1 MTTGILRRKHIVL
14 RLDFTK
20 AEHHKILNDAG
31 LNGRQRSIY
40 LRLRDDY
47 PYERQSIVKIADE
60 MHLST
65 ATVSREIKKIQ
76 MKIIKLI
83 K

>member
-1 MTTGILRRKHIVL
+1 ML

-20 AEHHKILNDAG
+20 AEHHDILNNAG
-31 LNGRQRSIY
+31 FTTRQRSIY

-60 MHLST
+60 MHLGT

-76 MKIIKLI
+76 LKIIKMI

>member
-1 MTTGILRRKHIVL
+1 MI

-20 AEHHKILNDAG
+20 AEHHKILHNAG
-31 LNGRQRSIY
+31 FTSRQRDIY
-40 LRLRDDY
+40 FRLRDDY

-65 ATVSREIKKIQ
+65 STVSREIKMIQ
-76 MKIIKLI
+76 LKIIKMI

>member
-1 MTTGILRRKHIVL
+1 MI

-20 AEHHKILNDAG
+20 DEHDKILEKAG
-31 LNGRQRSIY
+31 FTKRQRDIY
-40 LRLRDDY
+40 YRLRDDY

-60 MHLST
+60 LHMGT

-76 MKIIKLI
+76 FKIIRLI

>member
-1 MTTGILRRKHIVL
+1 ML

-20 AEHHKILNDAG
+20 AEHHNILNNAG
-31 LNGRQRSIY
+31 FTNRQRSIY

-60 MHLST
+60 MHLGT

-76 MKIIKLI
+76 LKIIRLI

>member
-1 MTTGILRRKHIVL
+1 ML

-20 AEHHKILNDAG
+20 AEHDNIINNAG
-31 LNGRQRSIY
+31 FTTRQRSIY
-40 LRLRDDY
+40 LRLRDDH
-47 PYERQSIVKIADE
+47 PYERQSIVRIADE
-60 MHLST
+60 LHLGT

-76 MKIIKLI
+76 LKIIKMI

>member
-1 MTTGILRRKHIVL
+1 MI

-20 AEHHKILNDAG
+20 NEHNKILDDAG
-31 LNGRQRSIY
+31 FTKRQREIY

-60 MHLST
+60 MHLGT
-65 ATVSREIKKIQ
+65 ATVSREIKRIQ
-76 MKIIKLI
+76 VKIIKLI

>member
-1 MTTGILRRKHIVL
+1 ML

-20 AEHHKILNDAG
+20 SEHDYILANAG
-31 LNGRQRSIY
+31 FTKRQREIY

-47 PYERQSIVKIADE
+47 PYERQSIVKIANE
-60 MHLST
+60 LPAST
-65 ATVSREIKKIQ
+65 STISREIKKIQ
-76 MKIIKLI
+76 FKIIKLI

>member
-1 MTTGILRRKHIVL
+1 ML

-20 AEHHKILNDAG
+20 DEHKKILDDAG
-31 LNGRQRSIY
+31 LTSRQRSIY

-47 PYERQSIVKIADE
+47 PYERQSIVRIADE
-60 MHLST
+60 MHLGT

-76 MKIIKLI
+76 LKIIKLI